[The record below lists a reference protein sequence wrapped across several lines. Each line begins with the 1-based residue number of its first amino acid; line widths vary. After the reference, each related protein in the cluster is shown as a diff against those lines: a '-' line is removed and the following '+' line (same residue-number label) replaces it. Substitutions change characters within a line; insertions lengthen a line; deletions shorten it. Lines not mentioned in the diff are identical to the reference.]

1 MQLYQV
7 RNSTATLMEQVPRWE
22 KDLPR
27 HTWAVESGCA
37 QAMLM
42 AAQATFTLE
51 AEAALEE
58 LEGGTEDALAT
69 FMEVRRGVKY
79 EY

>member
-1 MQLYQV
+1 
-7 RNSTATLMEQVPRWE
+7 
-22 KDLPR
+22 
-27 HTWAVESGCA
+27 
-37 QAMLM
+37 M